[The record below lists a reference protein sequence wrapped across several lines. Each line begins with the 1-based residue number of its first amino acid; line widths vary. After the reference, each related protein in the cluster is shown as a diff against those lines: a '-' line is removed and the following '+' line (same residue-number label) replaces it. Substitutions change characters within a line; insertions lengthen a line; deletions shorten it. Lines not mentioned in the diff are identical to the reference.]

1 MYFIDFEKLSKQTP
15 ADWKNSP
22 AGVAALKV
30 FQDLYENDKNRYFLM
45 PKAAVQIME
54 SHLFVTSAN
63 RNVISFGTSSTAEQD
78 KTEYMHHSLTIQKN
92 YSKFPTSKIYGL
104 KEQLENSPNILLSKE
119 DFKSTYKADLIPEY
133 NYNVLPDYLLTYKN
147 NQTQQHRKIFDE
159 EIKPIADHCIQE
171 ILDVFALYGEVELSP
186 PRKRSSKTVNY
197 LIKNSINFILEIAK
211 KEEFKIG
218 SNGQLIPNL
227 KLEVRLQ
234 QSETYDKEVKDKEGN
249 ISIKRVNQRYITS
262 SGFKHFTIEI
272 RNFEFLKKPAYY
284 AISMTP
290 HGYLRLKKSYSKEF
304 FKKIIFHYQF
314 KKYFEKYEIEMEL
327 DELEDNPQAF
337 FDLVAMLNF

>member
-1 MYFIDFEKLSKQTP
+1 MYFIEFEKLSKLTP
-15 ADWKNSP
+15 SDWKNSP
-22 AGVAALKV
+22 VGVNALSIFKS
-30 FQDLYENDKNRYFLM
+30 LYETSKNRDFLI
-45 PKAAVQIME
+45 PKASLQITE
-54 SHLFVTSAN
+54 DFLFVTSAN
-63 RNVISFGTSSTAEQD
+63 KNMVTFNPTAED
-78 KTEYMHHSLTIQKN
+78 EKKEYMSHSFIVNKN
-92 YSKFPTSKIYGL
+92 HSKFPTSRIYGL
-104 KEQLENSPNILLSKE
+104 KEQLESSPNILLAK
-119 DFKSTYKADLIPEY
+119 DVFKSTYRSDLIPEY
-133 NYNVLPDYLLTYKN
+133 NYNITLDYMTKYKHN
-147 NQTQQHRKIFDE
+147 KANEHRKIFDE
-159 EIKPIADHCIQE
+159 QIKPIADHCIKE
-171 ILDVFALYGEVELSP
+171 IIDVFSQYGEVELSP
-186 PRKRSSKTVNY
+186 PRKQNSRTLNY
-197 LIKNSINFILEIAK
+197 FIKNSINFIVEIAQ

-218 SNGQLIPNL
+218 SNGELIPNL

-234 QSETYDKEVKDKEGN
+234 QSDVYEKKVKEKDGTIVVKKFNE
-249 ISIKRVNQRYITS
+249 RYIKQ
-262 SGFKHFTIEI
+262 SGYKHFTIEI